1 MESVM
6 AIGTS
11 LMTAEEYANL
21 PDPHGY
27 PTELVKGVLVT
38 MAPPRPRHG
47 EICAQIVYLLRKYLE
62 DHPTGRVVGNDSGVI
77 TEREPDTV
85 RGADIAYYSFD
96 RVPKGPLPAGLLETA
111 PDLVFEVLSPSD
123 RWSEVQVKV
132 SEYLDAGVRAV
143 CVVDDDTRSV
153 HVFRPDQ
160 PLRVFKAADEFDLLD
175 VLGDFRVNVER
186 FFE

>member
-1 MESVM
+1 M

-11 LMTAEEYANL
+11 LMTAEEYADL

-27 PTELVKGVLVT
+27 PTELVKGVLKT

-47 EICAQIVYLLRKYLE
+47 RICARISYLMQRYLE
-62 DHPTGRVVGNDSGVI
+62 DHEIGQVMTNDSGVI

-85 RGADIAYYSFD
+85 RGADIAYYSFE
-96 RVPKGPLPAGLLETA
+96 RVPKGPLPAGLLGVA

-123 RWSEVQVKV
+123 RWSDVQVKV

-143 CVVDDDTRSV
+143 CIVDDDTRSV
-153 HVFRPDQ
+153 HVFRPERPID
-160 PLRVFKAADEFDLLD
+160 VFKAADEFVLSD
-175 VLGDFRVNVER
+175 VFRDFCVKIER